1 MPARP
6 FSLSASVTLDGTGAG
21 TAQLGPS
28 ITNEQWQP
36 AQVSVNCSAN
46 VTTGAC
52 QANVFCGSHVGQ
64 DTYKDGTFSGDSGD
78 STDAVSGEILWPGQY
93 VFVVWSAGVPGATA
107 TMRVTGSRVVP

>member
-6 FSLSASVTLDGTGAG
+6 FSLAVSVVLDVTGAG

-36 AQVSVNCSAN
+36 SQVSVNCSAN

-52 QANVFCGSHVGQ
+52 QANIYCGSGVNQG
-64 DTYKDGTFSGDSGD
+64 TYKDGTFSGDSGD
-78 STDAVSGEILWPGQY
+78 STDAVDGVILWPGQY
-93 VFVVWSAGVPGATA
+93 IFAVWSDGVPGATA
-107 TMRVTGSRVVP
+107 TMIVTGTRIVP